1 MKKNYFWNSQKFSIR
16 EIRKTPHENPIF
28 FLDKPCQTLFLLY
41 TVIALLILKTE
52 FGLIWKSHWPDE
64 ND

>member
-1 MKKNYFWNSQKFSIR
+1 MKKIVFEILKNSQFAKFAKLR
-16 EIRKTPHENPIF
+16 MKTQFFPI
-28 FLDKPCQTLFLLY
+28 KPGQTLFLLY